1 LTCVVF
7 NDKKHRLGQMSK
19 VGFDRDSVK
28 NLSEKAANEPTRF
41 NAMERSSFVKTHVEK
56 ISKMVKDKHSLDDI
70 KGVFPEF
77 CEQYPNILEM
87 ITRPGGYD
95 QRSLDMMIK
104 LLEKMGQGAKSQHEA
119 SIQIGQHLLNTY
131 VKPQLDS
138 TE

>member
-1 LTCVVF
+1 
-7 NDKKHRLGQMSK
+7 MSK

-28 NLSEKAANEPTRF
+28 NLSEKAQNEPTRF
-41 NAMERSSFVKTHVEK
+41 NATERSTFVKDHIIN
-56 ISKMVKDKHSLDDI
+56 ISKMIKDKHSIDDV
-70 KGVFPEF
+70 KSVFPEF

-95 QRSLDMMIK
+95 QRSLDLMIK
-104 LLEKMGQGAKSQHEA
+104 MLEKMGQGIASQHEA
-119 SIQIGQHLLNTY
+119 SIQVGQHLLNAY

>member
-1 LTCVVF
+1 
-7 NDKKHRLGQMSK
+7 MSK

-41 NAMERSSFVKTHVEK
+41 NATQRSAFVKDHIEK
-56 ISKMVKDKHSLDDI
+56 ITQMVNNKHSVENI
-70 KGVFPEF
+70 KSVFPEF

-95 QRSLDMMIK
+95 QRSLDMMVK
-104 LLEKMGQGAKSQHEA
+104 MLEKMGQGLKSQHEA
-119 SIQIGQHLLNTY
+119 SIQVGQHLLNAY

>member
-1 LTCVVF
+1 
-7 NDKKHRLGQMSK
+7 MSK

-41 NAMERSSFVKTHVEK
+41 NATERSSFVKTHVEK
-56 ISKMVKDKHSLDDI
+56 ISKMIKDKHSLDDI
-70 KGVFPEF
+70 KAVFPEF
-77 CEQYPNILEM
+77 CEEYPNILEM

-95 QRSLDMMIK
+95 QRSLDIMIK

-119 SIQIGQHLLNTY
+119 SIQVGQHLLNTY

>member
-1 LTCVVF
+1 MCAILYVI
-7 NDKKHRLGQMSK
+7 KHILGQMSK

-41 NAMERSSFVKTHVEK
+41 NATERSSFVKTHVEK
-56 ISKMVKDKHSLDDI
+56 ISKMIKEKHSLDDI
-70 KGVFPEF
+70 KAVFPEF

-104 LLEKMGQGAKSQHEA
+104 MLEKMGQGAKSQHEA
-119 SIQIGQHLLNTY
+119 SIQVGQHLLNTY

>member
-1 LTCVVF
+1 
-7 NDKKHRLGQMSK
+7 MSK

-41 NAMERSSFVKTHVEK
+41 NATERSAFVKEHVEK
-56 ISKMVKDKHSLDDI
+56 ITKMVKNRHSIDDI

-87 ITRPGGYD
+87 ITRSGGYD
-95 QRSLDMMIK
+95 QRSLDLMLRM
-104 LLEKMGQGAKSQHEA
+104 LEKMGEGVKSQHEA
-119 SIQIGQHLLNTY
+119 SIHVGQHLLNSY

>member
-1 LTCVVF
+1 
-7 NDKKHRLGQMSK
+7 MSK

-41 NAMERSSFVKTHVEK
+41 NASERSSFVKTHVEK
-56 ISKMVKDKHSLDDI
+56 ISKMIKDKHSLDDI
-70 KGVFPEF
+70 KAVFPEF

-95 QRSLDMMIK
+95 QRSLDIMIK

-119 SIQIGQHLLNTY
+119 SIQVGQHLLNTY

>member
-1 LTCVVF
+1 MCVIF
-7 NDKKHRLGQMSK
+7 NHINHILGQMN
-19 VGFDRDSVK
+19 FDKDGVK
-28 NLSEKAANEPTRF
+28 SLSEKAANEPTRF
-41 NAMERSSFVKTHVEK
+41 NATERSAFIKDHIEK
-56 ISKMVKDKHSLDDI
+56 VSTMVKSKHSIDDI
-70 KGVFPEF
+70 KAVFPEF

-104 LLEKMGQGAKSQHEA
+104 MLEKMGQGLKSQHEA
-119 SIQIGQHLLNTY
+119 SIQVGQHLLNAY

>member
-1 LTCVVF
+1 
-7 NDKKHRLGQMSK
+7 MSK

-41 NAMERSSFVKTHVEK
+41 NATERSSFVKTHVEK
-56 ISKMVKDKHSLDDI
+56 ISKMIKDKHSLDDI
-70 KGVFPEF
+70 KAVFPEF
-77 CEQYPNILEM
+77 CEQYPSILEM

-95 QRSLDMMIK
+95 QRSLDIMIK

-119 SIQIGQHLLNTY
+119 SIQVGQHLLNTY

>member
-1 LTCVVF
+1 
-7 NDKKHRLGQMSK
+7 MSK

-41 NAMERSSFVKTHVEK
+41 NATERSSFVKTHVEK
-56 ISKMVKDKHSLDDI
+56 VSKMLKDKHSLDDI
-70 KGVFPEF
+70 KAVFPEF

-95 QRSLDMMIK
+95 QRSLDMIIK

-119 SIQIGQHLLNTY
+119 SIQVGQHLLNTY

>member
-1 LTCVVF
+1 
-7 NDKKHRLGQMSK
+7 MSK

-41 NAMERSSFVKTHVEK
+41 NATERSSFVKTHVEK
-56 ISKMVKDKHSLDDI
+56 VSKMLKDKHSLDDI
-70 KGVFPEF
+70 KAVFPEF

-119 SIQIGQHLLNTY
+119 SIQVGQHLLNTY

>member
-1 LTCVVF
+1 
-7 NDKKHRLGQMSK
+7 MSK

-41 NAMERSSFVKTHVEK
+41 NATERSSFVKTHVEK
-56 ISKMVKDKHSLDDI
+56 VSKMLKDKHSLDDI
-70 KGVFPEF
+70 KAVFPEF

-104 LLEKMGQGAKSQHEA
+104 LLEKMGHGAKSQHEA
-119 SIQIGQHLLNTY
+119 SIQVGQHLLNTY

>member
-1 LTCVVF
+1 MCVVF
-7 NDKKHRLGQMSK
+7 TFNKGSFNLEMSK

-41 NAMERSSFVKTHVEK
+41 NATERSAFIREHVEK
-56 ISKMVKDKHSLDDI
+56 ISKMLHDRHSVDDI
-70 KGVFPEF
+70 KAVFPEF

-87 ITRPGGYD
+87 ITRPSGYD
-95 QRSLDMMIK
+95 KRSLDMMITM
-104 LLEKMGQGAKSQHEA
+104 LEKMGQGIKSQHEA
-119 SIQIGQHLLNTY
+119 SIHVGQHLLNAY

>member
-1 LTCVVF
+1 MDLNTT
-7 NDKKHRLGQMSK
+7 
-19 VGFDRDSVK
+19 SVK
-28 NLSEKAANEPTRF
+28 KLSEKAATEPTRF
-41 NAMERSSFVKTHVEK
+41 NASERSAFIRDHVLK
-56 ISKMVKDKHSLDDI
+56 ITEMLKSSHNTLDDV

-95 QRSLDMMIK
+95 QRSLDLMLMM
-104 LLEKMGQGAKSQHEA
+104 LEKMGRGKASQHEA
-119 SIQIGQHLLNTY
+119 SIQVGQHLLNAY

>member
-1 LTCVVF
+1 
-7 NDKKHRLGQMSK
+7 MSK

-41 NAMERSSFVKTHVEK
+41 NATERSSFVKAHVEK
-56 ISKMVKDKHSLDDI
+56 VSKMLKDKHSLDDI
-70 KGVFPEF
+70 KAIFPEF

-119 SIQIGQHLLNTY
+119 SIQVGQHLLNTY

>member
-1 LTCVVF
+1 MCAIF
-7 NDKKHRLGQMSK
+7 NVIKHILGQMSK

-41 NAMERSSFVKTHVEK
+41 NATERSSFVKTHVEK
-56 ISKMVKDKHSLDDI
+56 ISKMVKDKHSLNDI
-70 KGVFPEF
+70 KAVFPEF

-95 QRSLDMMIK
+95 QRSLDMMVK
-104 LLEKMGQGAKSQHEA
+104 MLEKMGQGAKSQHEA

>member
-1 LTCVVF
+1 
-7 NDKKHRLGQMSK
+7 MSK

-41 NAMERSSFVKTHVEK
+41 NAAQRSAFVKDHIEK
-56 ISKMVKDKHSLDDI
+56 VSTMVKSKHSIDDI
-70 KGVFPEF
+70 KSVFPEF

-95 QRSLDMMIK
+95 QRSLDMMVK
-104 LLEKMGQGAKSQHEA
+104 MLEKMGQGLKSQHEA
-119 SIQIGQHLLNTY
+119 SIQVGQHLLNAY

>member
-1 LTCVVF
+1 
-7 NDKKHRLGQMSK
+7 MSK

-41 NAMERSSFVKTHVEK
+41 NATERSAFVKDHVEK
-56 ISKMVKDKHSLDDI
+56 ITKMLKDRHSLDDI
-70 KGVFPEF
+70 KSVFPEF

-95 QRSLDMMIK
+95 QRSLDLMLR
-104 LLEKMGQGAKSQHEA
+104 LLDKMGQGVKSQHEA
-119 SIQIGQHLLNTY
+119 SIHVGQHLLDSY

>member
-1 LTCVVF
+1 MCAIF
-7 NDKKHRLGQMSK
+7 NVIKHILGQMSK

-41 NAMERSSFVKTHVEK
+41 NATERSSFVKTHVEK

-70 KGVFPEF
+70 KAVFPEF

-95 QRSLDMMIK
+95 QRSLDMMVK
-104 LLEKMGQGAKSQHEA
+104 MLEKMGQGAKSQHEA

>member
-1 LTCVVF
+1 MCAIF
-7 NDKKHRLGQMSK
+7 NVIKHILGQMSK

-41 NAMERSSFVKTHVEK
+41 NATERSSFVKTHVEK
-56 ISKMVKDKHSLDDI
+56 ISKMIKEKHSLDDI
-70 KGVFPEF
+70 KAVFPEF

-104 LLEKMGQGAKSQHEA
+104 MLEKMGQGAKSQHEA
-119 SIQIGQHLLNTY
+119 SIQVGQHLLNTY